1 MGQLEKYGLYVL
13 VVVIVMILGIAM
25 MGSPGDAAGDGGAP
39 RSELAVLGGQDS
51 PANDGTVDSAKRFSG
66 LFTPTEGG
74 SGDPGHIVFVDP
86 DGIGVTVDGKG
97 DTERPLVPPPGTGD
111 DSKRGSP
118 IVDPAPTVR
127 RHRIAGGDTLS
138 SISARYYGTS
148 RHHQAILD
156 ANPGLDA
163 RRMPLDKEIVIP
175 PLPVAKAAD
184 DPAVIRSG
192 TGEELRNREEP
203 QPVPGPGSG
212 VSRNVRRHRVAA
224 GETLSSI
231 AIRYYGEERHWPR
244 ILDANP
250 GLDPNR
256 MKANSELE
264 IPALAVSTAVLRPSP
279 RTAPA
284 GGVLH
289 RIAEGET
296 LSSIA
301 RRYYGREG
309 DWQRIVD
316 ANPGIDTKRLAIGT
330 EIVVPEVVRPKV

>member
-39 RSELAVLGGQDS
+39 RSELAVLGGQDA
-51 PANDGTVDSAKRFSG
+51 PANGGTGDSANRFGG
-66 LFTPTEGG
+66 LFTPPEGG
-74 SGDPGHIVFVDP
+74 SGVPGNIEFVDLGGGGGP
-86 DGIGVTVDGKG
+86 VVEKG
-97 DTERPLVPPPGTGD
+97 DAERPLVPPPGPGD
-111 DSKRGSP
+111 DSKRGAP

-127 RHRIAGGDTLS
+127 RHRIAAGETLS

-148 RHHQAILD
+148 RHHQTILD

-163 RRMPLDKEIVIP
+163 RRMPLHKEIVIP

-184 DPAVIRSG
+184 DPAVISSG
-192 TGEELRNREEP
+192 SGNGDENRTREEP
-203 QPVPGPGSG
+203 QPVPGPG
-212 VSRNVRRHRVAA
+212 VSRSVRRHRVAA

-264 IPALAVSTAVLRPSP
+264 IPVLATSTAVPRPSP

-301 RRYYGREG
+301 RRYYGREN